1 MADDYDDEKPW
12 TRQLFVVIGV
22 LVAVALVIG
31 AILSVIALGA
41 AKVTG
46 IDSAKSTASA
56 KPSLYVPSGKP
67 TVGLEPVPE
76 PSGVPDRPKKSPTG
90 SQSSGSSGSDGSD
103 SPDSPGHEKNGI
115 TLQLYPQQVS
125 AGQRINISGVY
136 TNGEGAQLQV
146 QRFENGSWS
155 DFPVTT
161 SVSGGQFATYIT
173 TSHTGP
179 QRFRVTDKAADR
191 ESNAVRVRVG

>member
-1 MADDYDDEKPW
+1 MADDLEDKPW

-31 AILSVIALGA
+31 GIVSVIALGA

-46 IDSAKSTASA
+46 FDSAQSTASSR
-56 KPSLYVPSGKP
+56 PSLYVPSGEP
-67 TVGLEPVPE
+67 TVGLEPYPD
-76 PSGVPDRPKKSPTG
+76 PSGATDKPQKGR
-90 SQSSGSSGSDGSD
+90 SGSGSAGSGGSDPD
-103 SPDSPGHEKNGI
+103 SPDSPSPQKKGI
-115 TLQLYPQQVS
+115 TLQVFPQQVS

-136 TNGEGAQLQV
+136 SNGEGAKLQV
-146 QRFENGSWS
+146 QRFEGGSWT
-155 DFPVTT
+155 DFPVSA

-179 QRFRVTDKAADR
+179 QRLRVVDKTAKR
-191 ESNAVRVRVG
+191 MSNAVRVRVG

>member
-1 MADDYDDEKPW
+1 MADDRDDDEQPW

-67 TVGLEPVPE
+67 TVGLEPGPE
-76 PSGVPDRPKKSPTG
+76 PSGVPDPT
-90 SQSSGSSGSDGSD
+90 SGSGGSGGSGGSDSDSSD
-103 SPDSPGHEKNGI
+103 SPDSSGPQKHGI

-136 TNGEGAQLQV
+136 SNGEGAQLQV

-179 QRFRVTDKAADR
+179 QRFRVTDKAAGR
-191 ESNAVRVRVG
+191 MSNAVRVRVG

>member
-1 MADDYDDEKPW
+1 MANDLEDPPW

-41 AKVTG
+41 AKFTG
-46 IDSAKSTASA
+46 VDSAKSTASA

-67 TVGLEPVPE
+67 TVGLEPYPD
-76 PSGVPDRPKKSPTG
+76 PSGVPDRAKKSPQGGG
-90 SQSSGSSGSDGSD
+90 SSDSGSSD
-103 SPDSPGHEKNGI
+103 SPDSPGPQKKGI
-115 TLQLYPQQVS
+115 TLQLFPQQVS

-136 TNGEGAQLQV
+136 SNGEGARLQV
-146 QRFENGSWS
+146 QRFEHGSWS

-179 QRFRVTDKAADR
+179 QQFRVADKAAGR
-191 ESNAVRVRVG
+191 QSNAVRVRVG

>member
-1 MADDYDDEKPW
+1 MANDRDDDEQPW

-41 AKVTG
+41 AKFTG

-67 TVGLEPVPE
+67 TVGLEPVPD
-76 PSGVPDRPKKSPTG
+76 PSGVPDRPTSSP
-90 SQSSGSSGSDGSD
+90 SGSDSSGGSGKSD
-103 SPDSPGHEKNGI
+103 SPDSPGPQKKGI

-179 QRFRVTDKAADR
+179 QRFRVTDKAAGR
-191 ESNAVRVRVG
+191 KSNAVRVRVG